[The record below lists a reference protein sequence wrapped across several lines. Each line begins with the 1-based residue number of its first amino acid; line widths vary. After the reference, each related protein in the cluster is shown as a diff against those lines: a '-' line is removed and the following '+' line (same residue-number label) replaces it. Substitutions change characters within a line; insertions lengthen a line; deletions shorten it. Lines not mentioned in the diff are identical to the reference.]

1 MSMMVTHSISCPFV
15 HLERVVKI
23 AHYAF
28 FSRVPPPVRKKKIIV
43 RLLHGRKIVD
53 RAREK
58 IIERKNHLNDQD
70 V

>member
-1 MSMMVTHSISCPFV
+1 
-15 HLERVVKI
+15 VVKI

-28 FSRVPPPVRKKKIIV
+28 FSRVPPSVRKKKKIIV

>member
-1 MSMMVTHSISCPFV
+1 MRSLVGYH
-15 HLERVVKI
+15 HLSE
-23 AHYAF
+23 
-28 FSRVPPPVRKKKIIV
+28 KKKIIV

-58 IIERKNHLNDQD
+58 IIETKNHLNDQD

>member
-1 MSMMVTHSISCPFV
+1 M
-15 HLERVVKI
+15 VKI

>member
-1 MSMMVTHSISCPFV
+1 MV
-15 HLERVVKI
+15 RI

-28 FSRVPPPVRKKKIIV
+28 FSRVPPSVLKKKIIV

-58 IIERKNHLNDQD
+58 IIERKKHLNDQD